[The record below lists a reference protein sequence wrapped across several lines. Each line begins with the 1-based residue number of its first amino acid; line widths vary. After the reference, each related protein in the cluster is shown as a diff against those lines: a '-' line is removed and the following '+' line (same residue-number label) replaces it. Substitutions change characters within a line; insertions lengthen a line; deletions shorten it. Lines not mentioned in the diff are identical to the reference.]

1 MEEECAACT
10 KLLRPQRR
18 CAASSYSLS
27 QPPPFRRPP
36 LICPALPCP
45 AAYRCCHRPQEGS
58 TSKLL
63 PDDGHVAHYA
73 EDDFAL
79 AFARIEN
86 HYFQGRGFFERDDQL
101 LADAAGALGPEIP
114 VTIVSGRY
122 DLVCPHESAYLLA
135 QALPHANHV
144 IVPDAGH
151 SAWELG
157 IQTALLDATDAYR
170 PGGGSSGGDAAP
182 AS

>member
-1 MEEECAACT
+1 
-10 KLLRPQRR
+10 
-18 CAASSYSLS
+18 
-27 QPPPFRRPP
+27 
-36 LICPALPCP
+36 
-45 AAYRCCHRPQEGS
+45 
-58 TSKLL
+58 
-63 PDDGHVAHYA
+63 VAHYA
-73 EDDFAL
+73 EDAFAL

-101 LADAAGALGPEIP
+101 LADAAGALGREIP

-135 QALPHANHV
+135 QALPHATHV
-144 IVPDAGH
+144 VVPDAGH
-151 SAWELG
+151 SAWEDG

-170 PGGGSSGGDAAP
+170 PGGSGGGTAAP